1 VSAGARFVGVG
12 GDGFVGFE
20 VQVAF
25 KGKSELAANGATSK
39 RGNKISAIRAPQ
51 KEDETACKATPN
63 GQKRQNHNI

>member
-1 VSAGARFVGVG
+1 
-12 GDGFVGFE
+12 

-39 RGNKISAIRAPQ
+39 RGNKIGVIRALQ